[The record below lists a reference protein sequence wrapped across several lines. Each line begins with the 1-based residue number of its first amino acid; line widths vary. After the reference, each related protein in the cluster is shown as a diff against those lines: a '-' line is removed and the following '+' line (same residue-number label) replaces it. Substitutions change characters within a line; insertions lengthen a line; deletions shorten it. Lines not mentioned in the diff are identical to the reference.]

1 MTVAFV
7 LGGGGVRGAVEIGML
22 RALLE
27 SGIRPDLVVGT
38 SIGAINGALVAS
50 DPTPAVIDRL
60 LGAWTSPAANAVYGD
75 SLFAQFTR
83 LVKTKTHLNSPAP
96 LRHLLER
103 SLGAD
108 TRFEDL
114 PVRLRVVAASIERAA
129 EHVFE
134 SGPLIEAILAS
145 ASVPGLLPPTRIG
158 DEHFIDG
165 GIVNSIPI
173 AQAVDA
179 GARTVFVLQVGRIET
194 PLVAPRSAV
203 DTARVAFEITRRHR
217 YARDVATLPEGVAL
231 HVLPSGGGLDGDD
244 ALMSYRR
251 MDTVRRR
258 IDAAY
263 DASLSFLAERGL
275 GAERSGDG
283 LPSGD
288 ELPSG
293 DDGARGA
300 DASVDDGA
308 RGADA
313 SVDDGTRGKGAD

>member
-1 MTVAFV
+1 MSVAFV

-27 SGIRPDLVVGT
+27 RGIRPDLVVGT

-50 DPTPAVIDRL
+50 DPSPAVIDRL
-60 LGAWTSPAANAVYGD
+60 LDAWTSPEANAVYGD

-83 LVKTKTHLNSPAP
+83 LVKTRTHLNSPAP

-103 SLGAD
+103 ALGAG

-114 PVRLRVVAASIERAA
+114 PVRLQVVAASIERAA
-129 EHVFE
+129 EHVFA
-134 SGPLIEAILAS
+134 SGPLVEAILAS

-179 GARTVFVLQVGRIET
+179 GATTVFVLQVGRIET

-203 DTARVAFEITRRHR
+203 ETARVAFEIARRHR
-217 YARDVATLPEGVAL
+217 YARDLATLPEGVDL
-231 HVLPSGGGLDGDD
+231 HVLPSGGGPDD
-244 ALMSYRR
+244 DDSLMSYRR
-251 MDTVRRR
+251 MDTVRAR

-263 DASLSFLAERGL
+263 DASRAFLVDRGL
-275 GAERSGDG
+275 G
-283 LPSGD
+283 P
-288 ELPSG
+288 
-293 DDGARGA
+293 DGAGGA
-300 DASVDDGA
+300 DGAGRESGPDGA
-308 RGADA
+308 SGADGPDA
-313 SVDDGTRGKGAD
+313 AGGAEGGG

>member
-27 SGIRPDLVVGT
+27 SGIRPDVVVGT

-50 DPTPAVIDRL
+50 DPTPAVIERL
-60 LGAWTSPAANAVYGD
+60 LGAWTSPEANAVYGD

-96 LRHLLER
+96 LQHLLER
-103 SLGAD
+103 ALGAD
-108 TRFEDL
+108 TTFEDL
-114 PVRLRVVAASIERAA
+114 AVRLRVVAASIERAA

-173 AQAVDA
+173 EQAVEV
-179 GARTVFVLQVGRIET
+179 GATTVYVLQVGRIET
-194 PLVAPRSAV
+194 PLVAPKSAV
-203 DTARVAFEITRRHR
+203 DTARVAFEIARRHR

-244 ALMSYRR
+244 SLMSYRR

-263 DASLSFLAERGL
+263 DASRAFLADRGV
-275 GAERSGDG
+275 GAETTSPAVERARESKR
-283 LPSGD
+283 
-288 ELPSG
+288 G
-293 DDGARGA
+293 DDPPRA
-300 DASVDDGA
+300 DEE
-308 RGADA
+308 
-313 SVDDGTRGKGAD
+313 T

>member
-27 SGIRPDLVVGT
+27 SGIRPDVVVGT

-50 DPTPAVIDRL
+50 DPTPAVIERL
-60 LGAWTSPAANAVYGD
+60 LGAWTSPEANAVYGD

-96 LRHLLER
+96 LEHLLER
-103 SLGAD
+103 ALGAD
-108 TRFEDL
+108 TTFEDL
-114 PVRLRVVAASIERAA
+114 AVRLRVVAASIERAA

-173 AQAVDA
+173 EQAVEV
-179 GARTVFVLQVGRIET
+179 GATTVYVLQVGRIET
-194 PLVAPRSAV
+194 PLVAPKSAV
-203 DTARVAFEITRRHR
+203 DTARVAFEIARRHR

-244 ALMSYRR
+244 SLMSYRR

-263 DASLSFLAERGL
+263 DASRAFLADRGL
-275 GAERSGDG
+275 GAETTSPVVERARESKR
-283 LPSGD
+283 
-288 ELPSG
+288 G
-293 DDGARGA
+293 DDPPRA
-300 DASVDDGA
+300 DEE
-308 RGADA
+308 
-313 SVDDGTRGKGAD
+313 T